1 MRMRVVLT
9 CLGLAVLTI
18 LSVLGFRGTV
28 SRRPPIE
35 LFSDMV
41 RQPRLRPQDQ
51 FAFFPDGRA
60 SRVPVEGAVA
70 RGAPDPND
78 PVITGRY
85 RGTTNYLEVNPAP
98 VTRELLERGRNRFEI
113 NCAPCHGL
121 QGDGKGISTRLGLTA
136 IAQLHDPR
144 IVRMCDGEIFNTIGR
159 GRGLMQGY
167 ARAIAPGDRWAVV
180 AFLRALQLSHLGLLE
195 DVPQELRS
203 EFSE

>member
-1 MRMRVVLT
+1 VRMRVVLT
-9 CLGLAVLTI
+9 CLGLAVLAI

-51 FAFFPDGRA
+51 FGFFPDGRA
-60 SRVPVEGAVA
+60 SRVPVEGTVA
-70 RGAPDPND
+70 RGAADPNA
-78 PVITGRY
+78 PAITGRY
-85 RGTTNYLEVNPAP
+85 RGTTNYLEVNPVP
-98 VTRELLERGRNRFEI
+98 VTRELLEQGRKRFEI

-121 QGDGKGISTRLGLTA
+121 QGDGRGISTRLGLTA
-136 IAQLHDPR
+136 IANLHDPR

-159 GRGLMQGY
+159 GKGLMQGY
-167 ARAIAPGDRWAVV
+167 AGAISPGDRWAVV

-195 DVPQELRS
+195 DVPQERRS